1 MEGIKEIDF
10 NYEQII
16 YLLLNIIGHDVIHDF
31 YGNLGKPR
39 WEKIRAL
46 VKQLNKSY
54 TLTPTGGNGK
64 KRGSE
69 VITSDDTDYSE
80 SKSSGFS
87 VIEPQSKKLRP
98 TIGYHFPGTGQKLS
112 SDDEKMDVV
121 NESDDNIDYDNIDY
135 EILRFIDDISITILF
150 NYFYFN
156 ILTKYNVIGDNISD
170 TLENDINNCK
180 LFFMQ
185 SKCDF
190 NQNYDFK
197 TQMLY
202 DKLYD
207 TLSDKFIEY
216 YNFQSIKENLN
227 YFDLLNNFFNNEEY
241 FKKPIINFLNA
252 TSIVGGAK
260 MEELTN
266 DQLSEIIKK
275 TEDKLDDMIT
285 KEDFPLIKLSNEI
298 YNIVKNENITND
310 KLYNDLRGEIM
321 KSFTEIFDVKNYPET
336 YGSIMGTK
344 LIPTLNRNNKFFNKI
359 KQNERESKN
368 YFISEIKFN
377 LGELLQPYKEL
388 YLLNQPKK
396 TKVKTYTFNYDV
408 KQKFAY
414 FIIKGALYLTE
425 CFDKAGNLNISNEL
439 IKTLY
444 SSTENMS
451 DLKNQINIL
460 NSVIY
465 CIDPEKEILNKN
477 KDYDL
482 SEVIKNIEP
491 LERINIYNI
500 EDIDNNNCG
509 LSNDYDNFLLNFV
522 INKYSEK
529 FEFKETKYSCDKLE
543 KNYVINNAGS
553 FKTIGKNL
561 SKKVLCPYSSII
573 DGMISCS
580 YSSASK
586 HNNFERGDMNFQLI
600 CKESDKN
607 YYYNG
612 LLNLSDKT
620 VGDINLKLNIQL
632 PLIKI
637 TSKLDLN
644 IKDKNSPLIAHSVL
658 NRTLK
663 SITNFIVKQE
673 IDVRDQIFLDGK
685 ILENLFNIA
694 TDNVK
699 RDDITIN
706 IPDVKYDS
714 ELNLIVDD
722 KVLNNM
728 NIFNLVFSNILQKG
742 IGDIFQEINAVCKNG
757 GYVDKYECGTSVLPF
772 NEDGEQTRFFCA
784 ADRPSSCRFIF
795 MLVNGRE
802 DQINSKAYGGM
813 SSETRAFIFTKNN
826 TINPCSEESDKMITG
841 GFNNKTVKNKNKIKN
856 KKTFKKNKKT
866 IKKRKTI
873 KKKKLHIKRK
883 TRKY

>member
-216 YNFQSIKENLN
+216 YNTQPIKENLN
-227 YFDLLNNFFNNEEY
+227 YFDLLNNFFNNKEY
-241 FKKPIINFLNA
+241 FKDPIINFLNA
-252 TSIVGGAK
+252 TPIVGGAK

-266 DQLSEIIKK
+266 DILSKIIKD

-285 KEDFPLIKLSNEI
+285 KEDSPLIKLSNGI

-425 CFDKAGNLNISNEL
+425 CFDKAGNLNRSNKL
-439 IKTLY
+439 IETLYSSTETLY
-444 SSTENMS
+444 SSTENIS
-451 DLKNQINIL
+451 DLKNQIDIL
-460 NSVIY
+460 RSVLY
-465 CIDPEKEILNKN
+465 CIETEKENFDKNAPKLIKKFDSEILTKIDATNCDSIPKEYD
-477 KDYDL
+477 DY
-482 SEVIKNIEP
+482 
-491 LERINIYNI
+491 
-500 EDIDNNNCG
+500 
-509 LSNDYDNFLLNFV
+509 LLNF
-522 INKYSEK
+522 IIKKY
-529 FEFKETKYSCDKLE
+529 FKDFGFQKDKIKYDCDKLE

-699 RDDITIN
+699 KDDITIN
-706 IPDVKYDS
+706 IPDVNYDG
-714 ELNLIVDD
+714 LNLDVDPNVN
-722 KVLNNM
+722 KNM
-728 NIFNLVFSNILQKG
+728 NIFNLIFSNILQKG